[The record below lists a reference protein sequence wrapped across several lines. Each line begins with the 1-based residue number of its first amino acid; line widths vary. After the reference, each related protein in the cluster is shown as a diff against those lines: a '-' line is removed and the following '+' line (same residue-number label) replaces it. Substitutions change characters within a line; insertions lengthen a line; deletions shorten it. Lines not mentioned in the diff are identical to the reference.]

1 MTHAKPGLQENNKY
15 KFTLVYLE
23 KGLISD
29 TKQRLVLGSDSDSSR
44 RDWAFS
50 LMLASK
56 WNLNEASK
64 GEGMEEYRTK
74 SAGAV

>member
-1 MTHAKPGLQENNKY
+1 MTHAKQGLQENNKY
-15 KFTLVYLE
+15 MFTLIYLE

-29 TKQRLVLGSDSDSSR
+29 TKQRLVLGTESDSIR

-64 GEGMEEYRTK
+64 GEGMEE
-74 SAGAV
+74 

>member
-1 MTHAKPGLQENNKY
+1 M
-15 KFTLVYLE
+15 FTLVYLE

-29 TKQRLVLGSDSDSSR
+29 TKQRLVLGSESDSSR

-50 LMLASK
+50 IMLASK

-64 GEGMEEYRTK
+64 GEGMEE
-74 SAGAV
+74 

>member
-64 GEGMEEYRTK
+64 CEGMEEYRTK